1 MLPIHFVCWVLNEA
15 LTAPVGNPISK
26 EQTRSRLIRK
36 NRALLK
42 SEQGQA
48 LENGWISTHRKEQMG
63 ESRHVGRFGFWLPAT
78 LKSRHNTTTTGSIP
92 MLAVGVPICD
102 ITHDIALRRAKAGFI
117 VKTFCHVES
126 LHSGAFLAISNVKV
140 QSN

>member
-26 EQTRSRLIRK
+26 EQTRSRLIWK
-36 NRALLK
+36 NRALLE

-92 MLAVGVPICD
+92 MLTEIKSLPGSKCQATMADREGQRGADQDAFDMSRHLIL
-102 ITHDIALRRAKAGFI
+102 T
-117 VKTFCHVES
+117 TEFCEN
-126 LHSGAFLAISNVKV
+126 LD
-140 QSN
+140 